1 MSGLRCFIYIFVV
14 VLFMALKFLFFFW
27 TIADLLHCTN
37 EPNVSIPQLANL
49 LIERSQNSNWVVV
62 FKSLVT
68 THHLMCYGNEV
79 YYIWFSPSFV
89 MIYTQHL
96 SIFIWQ
102 RFTQY
107 LASSN
112 CSFQLNNFLDKG
124 NVAGNNIFICLC
136 FFFHCENVHQSTKNM
151 EY

>member
-1 MSGLRCFIYIFVV
+1 LS
-14 VLFMALKFLFFFW
+14 FFW

-89 MIYTQHL
+89 IYCTRSTSFYFHL
-96 SIFIWQ
+96 TAIHTVSG
-102 RFTQY
+102 
-107 LASSN
+107 L
-112 CSFQLNNFLDKG
+112 
-124 NVAGNNIFICLC
+124 
-136 FFFHCENVHQSTKNM
+136 
-151 EY
+151 